1 VRIDFYHLSKS
12 SLDEA
17 LPKLASK
24 AYESGKRIKIK
35 VGGELRV
42 DFLSSLLWT
51 FDEES
56 FLPHG
61 VKKDGFA
68 DMQPIYLSSDDE
80 NPNGATLLFAVDGAD
95 INLENTQGFERI
107 LYIFDSNNENELS
120 KARTTWLAFKGNA
133 GERHY
138 WQQTPAGSWQEK
150 EL

>member
-1 VRIDFYHLSKS
+1 MRIDFYHLSKS

-35 VGGELRV
+35 VGSELRV

-61 VKKDGFA
+61 VKKDGFS

-107 LYIFDSNNENELS
+107 LYIFDANNENELS
-120 KARTTWLAFKGNA
+120 KARETWRAFATA

-138 WQQTPAGSWQEK
+138 WQQTPTGTWQEK
-150 EL
+150 QL